1 MVGSQVGYEFVRG
14 NGSPALLRTKEI
26 FGDPNEG
33 AAKITNIQRLL
44 GRRPILAAGNSAGDT
59 EMLDYAQAY
68 AGPSLALLVDHD
80 DAQREYE
87 YASIA
92 GTFATSEP
100 ITGPR
105 AARAGPSCR

>member
-1 MVGSQVGYEFVRG
+1 M
-14 NGSPALLRTKEI
+14 RTKEI

-80 DAQREYE
+80 DAEREYE

-92 GTFATSEP
+92 GTFETSEP
-100 ITGPR
+100 ITET
-105 AARAGPSCR
+105 AGRQGWTVVSMKRDWDTVFADR